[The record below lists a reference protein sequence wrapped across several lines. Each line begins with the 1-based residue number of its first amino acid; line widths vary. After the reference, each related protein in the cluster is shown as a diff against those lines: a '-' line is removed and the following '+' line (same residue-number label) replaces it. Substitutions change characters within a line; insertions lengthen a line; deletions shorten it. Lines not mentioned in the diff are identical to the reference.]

1 MRSRKRE
8 QLLSLLLGTSF
19 YLLDKLRDRLPDN
32 MDDIKDRAWGTYE
45 TASDR
50 LGRAANVLRG
60 KQESRIF
67 GKIGAL
73 MIGVGVGVGV
83 GLLIAP
89 ASGGETRADLADK
102 VSDFGDK
109 VREATGKKPQS
120 ATGTHG
126 E

>member
-8 QLLSLLLGTSF
+8 QLLGLLLGTSL
-19 YLLDKLRDRLPDN
+19 YLLDKLRDRLPD
-32 MDDIKDRAWGTYE
+32 DIKTRARERYE

-50 LGRAANVLRG
+50 LGRATNVLRG
-60 KQESRIF
+60 KEESRIF
-67 GKIGAL
+67 GKVGDL
-73 MIGVGVGVGV
+73 LIGVGVGVGV

-109 VREATGKKPQS
+109 VREATGKKLQS
-120 ATGTHG
+120 ATGTYG